1 MSSKY
6 FSLWSYSITASR
18 VAVGFGDR
26 WVGLAGSSS
35 IANIHHL
42 QDLLRRQKHRG
53 MNGHLSKRAYL
64 EVVLID
70 SSRAPKNFKK
80 RSLLICV
87 GFSRVTGL
95 VIPINYPIVH
105 HKHDLLHRMN
115 IFQRITCYGD
125 DVGPFSHGQ

>member
-1 MSSKY
+1 MSLIY
-6 FSLWSYSITASR
+6 FSLWSSSITARR
-18 VAVGFGDR
+18 VGVGFGDR

-70 SSRAPKNFKK
+70 SSRSPKIFKK
-80 RSLLICV
+80 RCLLICV

-95 VIPINYPIVH
+95 FLPINP
-105 HKHDLLHRMN
+105 
-115 IFQRITCYGD
+115 
-125 DVGPFSHGQ
+125 